1 MRILL
6 IGKAG
11 SGKSTLSEYIK
22 EKYNFTR
29 YSLGD
34 NVKYFIS
41 DMTKILNEINP
52 TIPLIKTELL
62 FDVDAKKDYR
72 QYMQKIGTELC
83 QGWFGKTIWC
93 ELLDKTINYNSNII
107 IDDCRFIHEYEYF
120 KNKGFITIKILR
132 NNCLLSSHSSEI
144 EQEKLVPDYIIN
156 NNESINN
163 LQKEFDKIIENLI

>member
-22 EKYNFTR
+22 IKYNFNR

-41 DMTKILNEINP
+41 DMTKILNNINP
-52 TIPLIKTELL
+52 NIPLIKSELL
-62 FDVDAKKDYR
+62 FDVESKKGYR

-93 ELLDKTINYNSNII
+93 ELLNKNIDYYGNVV
-107 IDDCRFIHEYEYF
+107 IDDCRFIHEYDYF

-132 NNCLLSSHSSEI
+132 DGLLKYSHSSES
-144 EQEKLVPDYIIN
+144 EQDKIDADYIIYN
-156 NNESINN
+156 NSDIDK
-163 LQKEFDKIIENLI
+163 LYKKFDAIIQNSM